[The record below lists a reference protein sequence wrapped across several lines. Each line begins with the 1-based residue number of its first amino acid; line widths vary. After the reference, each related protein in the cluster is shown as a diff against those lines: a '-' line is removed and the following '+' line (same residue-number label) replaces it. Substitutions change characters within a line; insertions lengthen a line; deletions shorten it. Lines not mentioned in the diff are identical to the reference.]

1 MIQHKPKR
9 TYEHGTFW
17 KGLMVGT
24 VVAFVA
30 YLFLGTL
37 APAPQT
43 SDTLPQADTQAQVN
57 TQTDQSFTIGTRLGS
72 NQIKEVIEVYV
83 EGEYVGDL
91 FIDTADP
98 VDSLTVTMD
107 EPGVYEYRMN
117 SVTWYTDENGRTV
130 RQSGNGTGMM
140 DVQQNDHFSAYF
152 TATEPMWQMSL
163 LEE

>member
-17 KGLMVGT
+17 RGLMVGT
-24 VVAFVA
+24 VLAFVA
-30 YLFLGTL
+30 FLFLGTL
-37 APAPQT
+37 APQT
-43 SDTLPQADTQAQVN
+43 TETPPRADTQVQVN
-57 TQTDQSFTIGTRLGS
+57 TQTDLTFTIGTRLGT

-98 VDSLTVTMD
+98 VDSLTVTVD
-107 EPGVYEYRMN
+107 EPGVYDYRIN
-117 SVTWYTDENGRTV
+117 SVTWYTVNGRTV
-130 RQSGNGTGMM
+130 RQSGNGSGTL
-140 DVQQNDHFSAYF
+140 DVQQHDHFSAYF
-152 TATEPMWQMSL
+152 TPTEPMWQMSL